1 MKKLILAIALA
12 VIAILSVIGTTIV
25 AGAPPDNKPTEAWD
39 IILDSV
45 NDVLTRIGAF
55 PTTNYASIAAAVED
69 IRAKV
74 MGVESSLNTTD
85 GKVEA
90 IQASVDYLQSS
101 LNTTDGKVEAIQAS
115 VDAVQASVDD
125 IQLSVDNAT
134 SNITFMASDMGV
146 HTLVTDSPP
155 ETEEIL
161 AFEYDQVAHVSLTVA
176 EQYFGSGDQVWVNIF
191 FGSYGP
197 AIILIDGAS
206 APKTVEFDAK
216 EWVLYGYSTDMY
228 EKVCWAYTVTYP
240 ANIAD

>member
-1 MKKLILAIALA
+1 MKKLIIAITLA
-12 VIAILSVIGTTIV
+12 VVLIVSAIGTTIV

-45 NDVLTRIGAF
+45 HDVLTRIGSF
-55 PTTNYASIAAAVED
+55 PTANYASIAAAVED
-69 IRAKV
+69 IRTKV
-74 MGVESSLNTTD
+74 MGVE
-85 GKVEA
+85 
-90 IQASVDYLQSS
+90 SS

-134 SNITFMASDMGV
+134 SNITCMASDMGV

-176 EQYFGSGDQVWVNIF
+176 ELNFGTGDQVWMNIN
-191 FGSYGP
+191 FGGYWPS
-197 AIILIDGAS
+197 IILLEGHS
-206 APKTVEFDAK
+206 AMKTVEFDAK
-216 EWVLYGYSTDMY
+216 EWVLYGYSTDNY
-228 EKVCWAYTVTYP
+228 EEVYWAYTVTYP
-240 ANIAD
+240 ASITD

>member
-74 MGVESSLNTTD
+74 MGVE
-85 GKVEA
+85 
-90 IQASVDYLQSS
+90 SS

>member
-12 VIAILSVIGTTIV
+12 VTVILSVIGTTIV
-25 AGAPPDNKPTEAWD
+25 AGAPPDTKPTEAWD
-39 IILDSV
+39 TILDGI

-55 PTTNYASIAAAVED
+55 PTANYASIAGALED

-90 IQASVDYLQSS
+90 V
-101 LNTTDGKVEAIQAS
+101 QAS
-115 VDAVQASVDD
+115 VDAVQTSVDD

-134 SNITFMASDMGV
+134 INITRMASDMGV

-176 EQYFGSGDQVWVNIF
+176 EEWFGPGDQVWMNIF

-197 AIILIDGAS
+197 SIMLIEGAS

-216 EWVLYGYSTDMY
+216 EWALYGYSTDSY

-240 ANIAD
+240 ANIAE